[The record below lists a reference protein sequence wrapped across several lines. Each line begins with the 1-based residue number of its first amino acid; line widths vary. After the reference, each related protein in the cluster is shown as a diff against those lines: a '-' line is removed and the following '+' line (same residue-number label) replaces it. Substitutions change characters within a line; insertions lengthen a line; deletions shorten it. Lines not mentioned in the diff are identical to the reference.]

1 MTETDIRRWRYPFS
15 DDVLA
20 DVLER
25 IVAARPRV
33 VGVDIYRDHPVPP
46 DSGRLAA
53 LLRAHPEIVWVF
65 KLPEGEAHPEIPAPA
80 PLAGTDRA
88 VLADIATDP
97 GDVVRRG
104 LLYADDGTQNYAGLG
119 MAVALGYL
127 ARDGI
132 RPEAEG
138 DAMRLGKAAIEPLD
152 SARGP
157 YFKLDARGYQLL
169 LDYHGGAQPF
179 PRKSVAELMDGDL
192 SGLIRGRAVLVGDAL
207 DSVKDFFATP
217 FNIGFQGSDR
227 VYGME
232 IHAHL
237 ADQLIRL
244 AKGEAAALGAL
255 SRIRENLWVWFW
267 AILATVLGLLVR
279 STLPTVVISAAGIVA
294 IAGTVYLAF
303 GQALLLPALP
313 AAIAWLGCVFLTNQL
328 LYAATHRARARLRRS
343 FEHYLPPSVIA
354 DMVRSEELPKL
365 GGERREISV
374 LFTDVAGFTT
384 FSEAVE
390 PETLADITNEYL
402 EGVCDAIFRHGGLVN
417 SFIGDGVLAF
427 FGAPLAQPDHAD
439 RAIGAALDIDR
450 FGQRFSADQKKRGYD
465 FGHTRIGVH
474 TGQAFVG
481 NVGARQRLQYTA
493 LGDVLNTASRLE
505 GLNKAIGTRI
515 AVSGD
520 IVKKLL
526 KHRCRPVGAFIVK
539 GRHGATEV
547 YEPVD
552 PQRYPAEWIERYEEA
567 YHALEK
573 HEPCAARQ
581 FQALH
586 QENRSD
592 PCINF
597 HVGRL
602 ERGEADTVIEM
613 HEK

>member
-1 MTETDIRRWRYPFS
+1 M
-15 DDVLA
+15 
-20 DVLER
+20 
-25 IVAARPRV
+25 
-33 VGVDIYRDHPVPP
+33 
-46 DSGRLAA
+46 
-53 LLRAHPEIVWVF
+53 
-65 KLPEGEAHPEIPAPA
+65 
-80 PLAGTDRA
+80 
-88 VLADIATDP
+88 
-97 GDVVRRG
+97 
-104 LLYADDGTQNYAGLG
+104 
-119 MAVALGYL
+119 
-127 ARDGI
+127 
-132 RPEAEG
+132 
-138 DAMRLGKAAIEPLD
+138 
-152 SARGP
+152 
-157 YFKLDARGYQLL
+157 
-169 LDYHGGAQPF
+169 
-179 PRKSVAELMDGDL
+179 
-192 SGLIRGRAVLVGDAL
+192 
-207 DSVKDFFATP
+207 
-217 FNIGFQGSDR
+217 
-227 VYGME
+227 
-232 IHAHL
+232 
-237 ADQLIRL
+237 
-244 AKGEAAALGAL
+244 
-255 SRIRENLWVWFW
+255 RENLWIWLW
-267 AILATVLGLLVR
+267 AISATGLGLLVR
-279 STLPTVVISAAGIVA
+279 STLPTVLLAGAGIIA

-303 GQALLLPALP
+303 GQGLLLPALP
-313 AAIAWLGCVFLTNQL
+313 AALAWLGCLFLTNQL
-328 LYAATHRARARLRRS
+328 LYAATPRARARLRQS
-343 FEHYLPPSVIA
+343 FEHYLPPSIIA

-384 FSEAVE
+384 FSESVE

-417 SFIGDGVLAF
+417 SFIGDGVLAI
-427 FGAPLAQPDHAD
+427 FGAPQSQPDHAD
-439 RAIGAALDIDR
+439 RAIAAALDIDR
-450 FGQRFSADQKKRGYD
+450 FGQHFSAEQTKRGYD

-539 GRHGATEV
+539 GRHGATQV

-597 HVGRL
+597 HVQRL